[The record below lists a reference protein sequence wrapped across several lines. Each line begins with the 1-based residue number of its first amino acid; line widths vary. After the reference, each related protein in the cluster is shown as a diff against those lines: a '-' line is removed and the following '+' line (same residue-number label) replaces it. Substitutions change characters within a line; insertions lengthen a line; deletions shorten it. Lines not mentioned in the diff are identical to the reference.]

1 MRAYIRR
8 KHADLRREGADPERI
23 FRAVAATPMARR
35 LLRQFAR
42 HHEWD
47 KTG

>member
-8 KHADLRREGADPERI
+8 KRADLRREGADPERI
-23 FRAVAATPMARR
+23 FNAVGATPVARR

-42 HHEWD
+42 LHAWTEPV
-47 KTG
+47 